1 MSFHRNVTTS
11 RVLFVSFENGA
22 ERKNTQNVYVL
33 YCNMSAGEMQVLN

>member
-22 ERKNTQNVYVL
+22 EKKNAKRLCLVL
-33 YCNMSAGEMQVLN
+33 QHERRRDAGS